1 MTSSNK
7 ARRYLQHHKQ
17 HSTESNN
24 SQHSIA
30 QLLVTDSTSSITTM
44 RKFKGKTQQQSAI
57 PVSIPQICVNNNDDD
72 DDDNGNDDD
81 VDKDDHPH
89 VAILNEFDQVLEN
102 ELKRTSISRTLSLK
116 QNEATGHIEIPINQQ
131 RSFSFALG
139 SKTNLHGE
147 QHDDNESI
155 NILPSKTR
163 KLSATSKSSLS
174 KETFSRLF
182 QSLTFR
188 SGNHSTSKISLTKT
202 DFKHQQHP
210 CLACQNYPNL
220 DLISKNKKRPSIF
233 GVLVSKLNTSSSLST
248 TATTSGTTY
257 KCCSV
262 CKRPLSKSISNNDDN
277 QPLSSSK
284 NLHDQKQLLSHN
296 KRRQSLPSLLHNLL
310 ESSSSAQHRP
320 SFSTALNHLLLDN
333 VNHEQQQKQ
342 SSTLSQSSNSLTESD
357 DSSDHNNIN
366 NNNNNNSLQQRQRIN
381 YDDSS
386 QLIEKYGNKDDN
398 DNEVILDSGES
409 NDSNFVNSNDL
420 TNEHNTNQQ
429 FLHPPEE
436 KTRSLLVNV
445 FRTRRSNI
453 VLDSN
458 DTNMVGKQLS
468 ASVIN
473 LATSMGINRRNSAIS
488 TIHET
493 TLDQRKHAASEENL
507 ISIDNTYIY
516 FTNINGQHFKEQLKY
531 STISENT
538 TLREMLIKLFEKYNL
553 SIEAYNICLRTA
565 PTLPLSLDQPVKH
578 LLLDDLV
585 VTGIKKTKTDYA
597 ISS

>member
-24 SQHSIA
+24 SQHSVT
-30 QLLVTDSTSSITTM
+30 QLLVADSTSSTTTM
-44 RKFKGKTQQQSAI
+44 RKFRGKTQQQSSI

-72 DDDNGNDDD
+72 DDDVDNDDNR
-81 VDKDDHPH
+81 H

-102 ELKRTSISRTLSLK
+102 ELKRASISRTLSLK
-116 QNEATGHIEIPINQQ
+116 QNDVAGHIEIPINQP

-147 QHDDNESI
+147 QHDDNQSM

-202 DFKHQQHP
+202 DFKHQQRP
-210 CLACQNYPNL
+210 CLACQNYSNL
-220 DLISKNKKRPSIF
+220 DLIPKNKKRPSIF
-233 GVLVSKLNTSSSLST
+233 GVLVSKLNTSSSL
-248 TATTSGTTY
+248 TATSGNTS

-277 QPLSSSK
+277 QQLSSSK
-284 NLHDQKQLLSHN
+284 NLHDQQQLLSRT

-310 ESSSSAQHRP
+310 ESSSSSAQHRP
-320 SFSTALNHLLLDN
+320 SFSTALNHVVLDS
-333 VNHEQQQKQ
+333 VNHEQQQ

-357 DSSDHNNIN
+357 DSNDHNNI

-386 QLIEKYGNKDDN
+386 QLTEKYGNKDENDN
-398 DNEVILDSGES
+398 DTVFDNGES
-409 NDSNFVNSNDL
+409 HDSNIMNSNDL
-420 TNEHNTNQQ
+420 TNDHNTSQQ

-453 VLDSN
+453 ALDSH
-458 DTNMVGKQLS
+458 DTNIVGKQLS

-488 TIHET
+488 TINEIT
-493 TLDQRKHAASEENL
+493 IDQRKHAVSEENL
-507 ISIDNTYIY
+507 LSIDNTYIY
-516 FTNINGQHFKEQLKY
+516 FTNINGQNFKEQLKY

-538 TLREMLIKLFEKYNL
+538 TLRYKN
-553 SIEAYNICLRTA
+553 
-565 PTLPLSLDQPVKH
+565 
-578 LLLDDLV
+578 
-585 VTGIKKTKTDYA
+585 
-597 ISS
+597 